1 MKRFLSIGWL
11 LGVCLWSVVA
21 WGAGEALWSTRAF
34 SRQWQAWVLGCPFC
48 SAPSLTMAEQLAQS
62 DAVVLTKWVGGK
74 PAAGVDGGTTDF
86 EIVEVVKQ
94 PAGSGL
100 KPGGKLSLVRYRAAK
115 PGTLFLLLGTKGG
128 AVIDWGSPLE
138 VTTESF
144 AYMKNAP
151 APDVPTTKRLRYF
164 MKYLE
169 AADQTI
175 ASDAYG
181 EFANAP
187 YADITPLAPEMP
199 REKLRQWVLDP
210 HVSPSRLGLYGLML
224 GLCGTPDDAAI
235 LEQKIMQ
242 TTEEFRLG
250 IDGVMGGYL
259 LLTRDEG
266 LAKLEAAKIANKKAP
281 FSETYAAMQALRFM
295 WQYGEGKISA
305 ERLKQS
311 MRLFLDRPELA
322 DLVIA
327 DLARM
332 KDWSVQTRLM
342 QLYGQEEYDIPSIKR
357 AIVRFLLA
365 CSKDTGATASAE
377 ATTNQPPAHA
387 QQAAQYLAE
396 LEAKDPKTV
405 AEAKRFF
412 FIK

>member
-1 MKRFLSIGWL
+1 MRRSIWFCLGLGLCLAAKAYGNGGHLWSIGVIGRQLGEL
-11 LGVCLWSVVA
+11 LA
-21 WGAGEALWSTRAF
+21 
-34 SRQWQAWVLGCPFC
+34 GCPFC

-62 DAVVLTKWVGGK
+62 DAVLLVKWVGGK
-74 PAAGVDGGTTDF
+74 PAAGNDGGTTDF

-94 PAGSGL
+94 PSGSGF
-100 KPGGKLSLVRYRAAK
+100 KPGGALSLVRYRAAK
-115 PGTLFLLLGTKGG
+115 AGTLFLLLGTKGG

-138 VTTESF
+138 VTVESF
-144 AYMKNAP
+144 TYMKQAP
-151 APDVPTTKRLRYF
+151 SPDVPTTKRLKYF

-175 ASDAYG
+175 ATDAYG

-199 REKLRQWVLDP
+199 RENLRKWVLDP
-210 HVSPSRLGLYGLML
+210 NVSPSRLGLYGLML
-224 GLCGTPDDAAI
+224 GLCGKPEDAAI
-235 LEQKIMQ
+235 LEQKILEMS
-242 TTEEFRLG
+242 EDFRLG

-259 LLTRDEG
+259 LLTGEEG
-266 LAKLEAAKIANKKAP
+266 LAKLEASKVANKKAP

-295 WQYGEGKISA
+295 WQYGEGKIPA
-305 ERLKQS
+305 ERLRQS
-311 MRLFLDRPELA
+311 MRLFLERPELA

-332 KDWSVQTRLM
+332 KDWSIQTRLM

-365 CSKDTGATASAE
+365 CAKDVPAADGSSGAVAQKPE
-377 ATTNQPPAHA
+377 HA
-387 QQAAQYLAE
+387 ALAAKYLAE

-405 AEAKRFF
+405 ADAKRFF